1 MRKNNYTQE
10 FKDSTIKF
18 CIDNNDKSN
27 ISSIAKDLGLNK
39 GTLALWVNEYK
50 IKNNLKPSSEVK
62 NETLEEENKRLRKEL
77 AILKQEK
84 EVSKGIAHR
93 TQRNS
98 IKCAWIKKSIQRV
111 LICN

>member
-1 MRKNNYTQE
+1 MLKLVKVENRMRKSNYTQE

-18 CIDNNDKSN
+18 CIDNNYKS

-50 IKNNLKPSSEVK
+50 IKNNLKASNEVK

-84 EVSKGIAHR
+84 EIL
-93 TQRNS
+93 
-98 IKCAWIKKSIQRV
+98 KKAAAYFAKET
-111 LICN
+111 L

>member
-1 MRKNNYTQE
+1 MLKVVKAEKIMRKSNYTQE

-18 CIDNNDKSN
+18 CIDNNDKS

-84 EVSKGIAHR
+84 EIL
-93 TQRNS
+93 
-98 IKCAWIKKSIQRV
+98 KKAAAYFAKET
-111 LICN
+111 L

>member
-18 CIDNNDKSN
+18 CIDNNDKS

-39 GTLALWVNEYK
+39 GTLSLWVNEYK

-84 EVSKGIAHR
+84 EIL
-93 TQRNS
+93 
-98 IKCAWIKKSIQRV
+98 KKAAAYGACET
-111 LICN
+111 L

>member
-1 MRKNNYTQE
+1 MLKLVKVENRMRKNNYTQE

-18 CIDNNDKSN
+18 CIDNNDKS

-84 EVSKGIAHR
+84 DIL
-93 TQRNS
+93 
-98 IKCAWIKKSIQRV
+98 KKAAAYFAKET
-111 LICN
+111 L